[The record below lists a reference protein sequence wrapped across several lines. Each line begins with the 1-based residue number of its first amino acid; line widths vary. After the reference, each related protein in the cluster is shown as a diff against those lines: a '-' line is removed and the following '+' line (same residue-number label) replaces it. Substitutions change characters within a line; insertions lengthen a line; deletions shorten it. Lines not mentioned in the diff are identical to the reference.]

1 MKSTFIYLL
10 ILLGVCM
17 SILLFK
23 YSQEIGIEPKRDT
36 QMQLEN
42 TKYQSDTK
50 DKLSNYTINR
60 QAPLNTWS
68 DSDTID
74 SIYENKLDKRVI
86 HETIQNLVSGDTMG
100 WNSFRHFS
108 EPFKSNIVL
117 TDVETNKTYD
127 LPANH
132 ELYYENGEIKM
143 GKYDDTNY
151 AGFIENIQRKREQL
165 EKEVPAKCNDT
176 IKCIADFDTRI
187 GGKLCCGQKG
197 RLKDTRYVCPENK
210 PTCGNFKCGTNF
222 GECS

>member
-1 MKSTFIYLL
+1 MKSLVICLF
-10 ILLGVCM
+10 ILLGVGI
-17 SILLFK
+17 SILLFN
-23 YSQEIGIEPKRDT
+23 YREESSIEPKRD
-36 QMQLEN
+36 MQIKN
-42 TKYQSDTK
+42 TKYDSYTK
-50 DKLSNYTINR
+50 NKLSNYTTINTNR
-60 QAPLNTWS
+60 QAPLNTGNV
-68 DSDTID
+68 SDTID
-74 SIYENKLDKRVI
+74 SIYENKLDKRVT
-86 HETIQNLVSGDTMG
+86 HETIQNLVSGHTMD
-100 WNSFRHFS
+100 WSRFRHFS

-127 LPANH
+127 LAANH

-143 GKYDDTNY
+143 GKYDDTDY

-222 GECS
+222 GE